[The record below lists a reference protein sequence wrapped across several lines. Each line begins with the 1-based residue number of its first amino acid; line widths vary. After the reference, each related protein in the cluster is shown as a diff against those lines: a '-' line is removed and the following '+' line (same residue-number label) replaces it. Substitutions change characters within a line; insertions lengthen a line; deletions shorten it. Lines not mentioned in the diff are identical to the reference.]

1 MKAFKNLK
9 GKWEG
14 KDISKS
20 GRPSIHYFL
29 KLENGIELEFK
40 TIISLFNYMEKNNI
54 KDLYEGKK

>member
-14 KDISKS
+14 RDISKS

-54 KDLYEGKK
+54 KDL